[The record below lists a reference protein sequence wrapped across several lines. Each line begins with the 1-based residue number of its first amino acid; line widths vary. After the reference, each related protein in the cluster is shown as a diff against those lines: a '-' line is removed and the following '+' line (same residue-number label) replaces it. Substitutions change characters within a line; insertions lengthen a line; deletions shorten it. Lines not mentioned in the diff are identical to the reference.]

1 VDTYHVSASRRIVTT
16 GESRTPD
23 TQIRPST
30 ASGASDGGAREYDPR
45 KDPKI
50 IAIALIVFGT
60 LAIALAGVGSTPV
73 VGGDDGGSVFSL
85 DDWRDD
91 GPREVALSIEAN
103 RTSLRPGE
111 SVAFTVTYEN
121 GTPAEQASVRAGGTD
136 HALDDD
142 GRVVVTFGEGGDH
155 TVTARQADTE
165 SVRYVA
171 DGEIISVERYE
182 IPLELT
188 ANATDVTAGDDV
200 RFRVRRGDAG
210 DPVAASIRIGDETYS
225 TDENGRAVVTFP
237 RAGTFEAAVSKRQ
250 TETQRFLDHELDV
263 RVDPRR
269 VSLAIATNRSE
280 IHPGESVR
288 LKTFRT
294 DTGEPIDTTIS
305 VANESLRTVDG
316 EVTVEFDRADRYRM
330 TASAPDTDAE
340 TYVTAQGSLQ
350 VDRFVAPIELSA
362 NRRRVE
368 PGDRIRFTA
377 IRTDTGKPTTGQLT
391 VGDRELWLDRNGTAT
406 VTFEDRGV
414 HGVTARRANTT
425 THRFPADSIGVR
437 VQDTRYSVTEFEAPS
452 SVARGES
459 ATASATIE
467 NVGSAAGN
475 ATVVYRFG
483 NETIRTTAR
492 SLDPGE
498 RQTVR
503 FDVPTDVAAGEYD
516 HDIETRDDGLSASI
530 TVETSE

>member
-1 VDTYHVSASRRIVTT
+1 
-16 GESRTPD
+16 
-23 TQIRPST
+23 
-30 ASGASDGGAREYDPR
+30 
-45 KDPKI
+45 
-50 IAIALIVFGT
+50 
-60 LAIALAGVGSTPV
+60 
-73 VGGDDGGSVFSL
+73 
-85 DDWRDD
+85 
-91 GPREVALSIEAN
+91 
-103 RTSLRPGE
+103 
-111 SVAFTVTYEN
+111 
-121 GTPAEQASVRAGGTD
+121 
-136 HALDDD
+136 
-142 GRVVVTFGEGGDH
+142 
-155 TVTARQADTE
+155 
-165 SVRYVA
+165 
-171 DGEIISVERYE
+171 
-182 IPLELT
+182 
-188 ANATDVTAGDDV
+188 
-200 RFRVRRGDAG
+200 
-210 DPVAASIRIGDETYS
+210 
-225 TDENGRAVVTFP
+225 
-237 RAGTFEAAVSKRQ
+237 
-250 TETQRFLDHELDV
+250 
-263 RVDPRR
+263 
-269 VSLAIATNRSE
+269 
-280 IHPGESVR
+280 
-288 LKTFRT
+288 
-294 DTGEPIDTTIS
+294 
-305 VANESLRTVDG
+305 
-316 EVTVEFDRADRYRM
+316 M

-516 HDIETRDDGLSASI
+516 HGIETRDDGLSASI